1 MSLQNQ
7 KQNSSQNKDPL
18 RFPVA
23 RNRFCTM
30 WISEGDDSYYF
41 SLSLEVPFIGEE
53 NLSLSGTD
61 KSQSLVNQIGETW
74 KQQNQEEEEG
84 NTGGGE

>member
-7 KQNSSQNKDPL
+7 KQKQKNSQKDPL

-30 WISEGDDSYYF
+30 WISEGDDQYYF
-41 SLSLEVPFIGEE
+41 SLSLEIPFIGEE

-74 KQQNQEEEEG
+74 KQQNQEAEG
-84 NTGGGE
+84 NGGDQ